1 VRGVSQTGAEGKQ
14 ITLQGDRDL
23 TELAIEAAGDTDT
36 HRSLQFIDVT
46 VGRDARVVLGDA
58 SAVKQAGLA
67 AIAGFRVDFH
77 FQNYKNSSP
86 PVRAG

>member
-1 VRGVSQTGAEGKQ
+1 
-14 ITLQGDRDL
+14 
-23 TELAIEAAGDTDT
+23 
-36 HRSLQFIDVT
+36 
-46 VGRDARVVLGDA
+46 VLGDA